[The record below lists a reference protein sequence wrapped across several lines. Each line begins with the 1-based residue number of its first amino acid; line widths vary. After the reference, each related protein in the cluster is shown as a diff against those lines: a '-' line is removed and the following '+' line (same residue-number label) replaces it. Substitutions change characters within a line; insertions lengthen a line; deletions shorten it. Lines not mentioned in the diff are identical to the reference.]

1 MSYPE
6 PRRDPPEVARAEQR
20 ERAAG
25 RAAQRP
31 RPSYVPTL
39 YKARQVPA
47 KQAVCAICVERTRG
61 RTERLDLG
69 YGVRV
74 WLCEAHASAAFQT
87 QRSGRDFVLT
97 LQRLWD
103 AHGCLTRNR
112 SRALDA
118 HVERL
123 RAQARATR
131 RPGSYAWP
139 ALRREAERRFAAGG
153 SLAAVAR
160 QMRDALAAAPA
171 QPPSRRT
178 LQRWRHERRWL
189 HLLAA
194 PP

>member
-20 ERAAG
+20 ERAAK
-25 RAAQRP
+25 RAAAR
-31 RPSYVPTL
+31 SAYVPTL
-39 YKARQVPA
+39 YKARQVPT
-47 KQAVCAICVERTRG
+47 KQSVCAICVERTRG

-74 WLCEAHASAAFQT
+74 WLCAAHSSAAFQT

-118 HVERL
+118 HLERL
-123 RAQARATR
+123 RAHARATR

-139 ALRREAERRFAAGG
+139 ALRREAERRFATGKT
-153 SLAAVAR
+153 LAAVSR
-160 QMRDALAAAPA
+160 HLHDALAGAPA
-171 QPPSRRT
+171 EAPSTRT
-178 LQRWRHERRWL
+178 IQRWRHDRRWAL
-189 HLLAA
+189 ALAA